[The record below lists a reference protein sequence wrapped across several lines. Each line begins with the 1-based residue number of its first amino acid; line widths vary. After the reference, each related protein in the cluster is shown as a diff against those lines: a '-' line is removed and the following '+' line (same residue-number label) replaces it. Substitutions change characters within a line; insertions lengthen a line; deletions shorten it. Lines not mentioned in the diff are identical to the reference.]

1 MSELRVILKQSD
13 QYSLILG
20 DELASGTETESALSI
35 FSSALMDLYNK
46 GASHMFATHFH
57 EITHFDEITQLNRLV
72 FYHLSVYYDREQDCL
87 VYDRKLKEGS
97 GSRTYGL
104 EVCSSLMMPQNFID
118 MAFQLRNK
126 YYPNTQG
133 VLSQP
138 TTKYNAKKIRGLC
151 EICNTELGTEIHHL
165 KPQQMA
171 DKEGF
176 IGTFHKNHPANLASV
191 CEKCHDKLHGES
203 TKDVNVTVRKKT
215 TKGTKIMNEM
225 KIK

>member
-1 MSELRVILKQSD
+1 
-13 QYSLILG
+13 
-20 DELASGTETESALSI
+20 
-35 FSSALMDLYNK
+35 
-46 GASHMFATHFH
+46 
-57 EITHFDEITQLNRLV
+57 
-72 FYHLSVYYDREQDCL
+72 
-87 VYDRKLKEGS
+87 
-97 GSRTYGL
+97 
-104 EVCSSLMMPQNFID
+104 MMPQNFID